1 VTPLRNLLTDVAGVR
16 VGHAQDAR
24 LASGVTCILFDEP
37 AIAAVDV
44 RGGGPG
50 TRETDLLHPACTI
63 EGIDAIV
70 LAGGSAFGLDA
81 ASGALAYLREQ
92 GRGFAVGPA
101 CVPIVPGAIL
111 FDLNNGG
118 DKDWGR
124 YSPYP
129 ELGYAAT
136 AEAAG
141 AEFALGSVG
150 AGAGAT
156 TVNYKGGIG
165 SASMVTQDQCTV
177 AALAAVNAAGSVVL
191 ADGPWFWAAPF
202 ERDAEFGGRGLPAV
216 WPAEAL
222 LPRTKHA
229 VATSTTLVVVATDA
243 LLTKAQA
250 QRLATMAQDGVARAV
265 FPVHTPIDGDL
276 VFAAAT
282 GHKPLIDPDFG
293 LLRLGAAASQAVAR
307 AIARG
312 VYEAA
317 ALAFP
322 GALPAYRDKF
332 PD

>member
-1 VTPLRNLLTDVAGVR
+1 
-16 VGHAQDAR
+16 
-24 LASGVTCILFDEP
+24 
-37 AIAAVDV
+37 
-44 RGGGPG
+44 
-50 TRETDLLHPACTI
+50 
-63 EGIDAIV
+63 
-70 LAGGSAFGLDA
+70 
-81 ASGALAYLREQ
+81 
-92 GRGFAVGPA
+92 
-101 CVPIVPGAIL
+101 
-111 FDLNNGG
+111 
-118 DKDWGR
+118 
-124 YSPYP
+124 
-129 ELGYAAT
+129 
-136 AEAAG
+136 
-141 AEFALGSVG
+141 
-150 AGAGAT
+150 
-156 TVNYKGGIG
+156 
-165 SASMVTQDQCTV
+165 
-177 AALAAVNAAGSVVL
+177 
-191 ADGPWFWAAPF
+191 
-202 ERDAEFGGRGLPAV
+202 V

-265 FPVHTPIDGDL
+265 FPAHTPIDGDL